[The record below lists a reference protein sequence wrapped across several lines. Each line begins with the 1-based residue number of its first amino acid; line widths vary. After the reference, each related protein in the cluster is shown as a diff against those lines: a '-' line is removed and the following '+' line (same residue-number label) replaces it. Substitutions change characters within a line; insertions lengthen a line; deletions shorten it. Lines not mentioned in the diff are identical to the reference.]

1 MTRRT
6 LGAASAAL
14 LTAIALT
21 ACAPTTEADPSGTP
35 IILEGGPTSTP
46 DASPTDVPDAG
57 STDPTCETII
67 LSSTA
72 SDFESIGWKP
82 QSETFRVGATEVP
95 DGILC
100 KWSDGSATAAGVQMF
115 GWAPIDAT
123 AADKAEDDL
132 VASGW
137 KREDGANGEVYV
149 TENPDWLA
157 GRGADGYGI
166 TYLFGDGWVKVAD
179 TKQSLVLIDWPQDQR

>member
-1 MTRRT
+1 MRRT
-6 LGAASAAL
+6 VVAASAAL
-14 LTAIALT
+14 LSALVLT
-21 ACAPTTEADPSGTP
+21 ACAPTAAAPATPSAAATGDTA
-35 IILEGGPTSTP
+35 
-46 DASPTDVPDAG
+46 ASPTTSPTDAPDAD
-57 STDPTCETII
+57 TPDPTCETII

-72 SDFESIGWKP
+72 ADFESIGWKP
-82 QSETFRVGATEVP
+82 QSEPFRVGATEVP

-100 KWSDGSATAAGVQMF
+100 KWSDGSVTAGTVQMF
-115 GWAPIDAT
+115 GWAPIDA
-123 AADKAEDDL
+123 AAAEKAEGDL

-137 KREDGANGEVYV
+137 KREEGAGDEVYI

-179 TKQSLVLIDWPQDQR
+179 TKQSLVLIDWPPAQR